1 MTSNSN
7 LPKKRGRPLGSKNKR
22 VRKVAGREYTL
33 KDKSFKQPDPVATA
47 FKQYVKE
54 YDPVATLAKIKAIDA
69 HVADQDVK
77 IINLEHQIVGYKA
90 VISYLE
96 YRLGTK

>member
-1 MTSNSN
+1 MTLNSN
-7 LPKKRGRPLGSKNKR
+7 LPKKRGRPLGSRDKR
-22 VRKVAGREYTL
+22 ARKVAKKVGS
-33 KDKSFKQPDPVATA
+33 KGKAFKQPDPVATA

-77 IINLEHQIVGYKA
+77 IINLEHQIIGYKA
-90 VISYLE
+90 FISYLE

>member
-1 MTSNSN
+1 MTLNSN
-7 LPKKRGRPLGSKNKR
+7 LPKKRGRPLGSRDKR
-22 VRKVAGREYTL
+22 ARKVAKKVSSKG
-33 KDKSFKQPDPVATA
+33 KAFKQPDPVATA

-69 HVADQDVK
+69 HVAEQNIK

-96 YRLGTK
+96 YQLGTK

>member
-1 MTSNSN
+1 MMTLNSN

-22 VRKVAGREYTL
+22 KFAKKVGS
-33 KDKSFKQPDPVATA
+33 KDKAFKQPDPVATA

>member
-1 MTSNSN
+1 MMTLNSN
-7 LPKKRGRPLGSKNKR
+7 LPKKRGRPLGSRDKCA
-22 VRKVAGREYTL
+22 RKVAKKVSSKG
-33 KDKSFKQPDPVATA
+33 KAFKQPDPVATA

-69 HVADQDVK
+69 HVAEQNIK
-77 IINLEHQIVGYKA
+77 IINLEHQIIGYKA

-96 YRLGTK
+96 YQLGTK